1 VVPSRI
7 RFHYATMRTP
17 AAVLITSILEQN
29 GTHQR
34 KNLGLRWKDT
44 QGSEILGEASLENGF
59 ELREF

>member
-1 VVPSRI
+1 
-7 RFHYATMRTP
+7 MRTP